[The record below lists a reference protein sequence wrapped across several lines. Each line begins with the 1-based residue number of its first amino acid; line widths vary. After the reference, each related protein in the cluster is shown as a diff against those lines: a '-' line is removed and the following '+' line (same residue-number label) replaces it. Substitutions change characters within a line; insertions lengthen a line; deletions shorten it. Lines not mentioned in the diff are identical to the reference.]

1 MPPYANIPTMNVL
14 RRSRRPPRLCPAS
27 GASRG
32 PERNWRGLAAA
43 LLALPL
49 GAAVAGEAA
58 APDADGPW
66 QWAGIY
72 KLDLLHADAPS
83 LNTGSGNLGLRADAD
98 AEALFG
104 WDDTRLHAELLWNHG
119 GRPNLQ
125 VGTTQGLSD
134 LEVERSGARL
144 YAAWIERQFER
155 TGTRL
160 LFGLYDLNS
169 EFYATEA
176 SGLLIHPS
184 FGIGVDLAQSG
195 RNGPSIFPNLG
206 LALRLRQ
213 ALGASHYL
221 QVAIIDGV
229 PGDPAHPDR
238 TVVRLSRH
246 DGALLVAE
254 AGWQQQGDDGPETG
268 HWGFGAWHYTSVSE
282 RLDGG
287 APERNQGAYAL
298 AQAALWGTE
307 AQRVAGF
314 ARAGVA
320 NRAVDAVDLAFD
332 AGLSALRPLGER
344 GPDAATLGV
353 AVARFGA
360 AQRAA
365 QAALGESI
373 AGNETAL
380 EVGARWQVRP
390 DLALQP
396 LLQRVWRPGGRE
408 GAAVNVAGLRAEWSF
423 GPGSR

>member
-1 MPPYANIPTMNVL
+1 MTVL
-14 RRSRRPPRLCPAS
+14 RLFRDLFRLHR
-27 GASRG
+27 ASR
-32 PERNWRGLAAA
+32 WLAAG

-49 GAAVAGEAA
+49 GAALAGEAA

-66 QWAGIY
+66 QWSGIY
-72 KLDLLHADAPS
+72 KLDLLHVDAPS
-83 LNTGSGNLGLRADAD
+83 LNTGIGNLGLRADAD

-119 GRPNLQ
+119 GRPNVQ

-134 LEVERSGARL
+134 LEVAQGSARL
-144 YAAWIERQFER
+144 YAAWIERQFASN
-155 TGTRL
+155 GTRL

-169 EFYATEA
+169 EFYATDA
-176 SGLLIHPS
+176 SALLIHPS
-184 FGIGVDLAQSG
+184 FGIGPDFAQSG

-213 ALGASHYL
+213 ALGESHYL
-221 QVAIIDGV
+221 QVAVIDGV
-229 PGDPAHPDR
+229 PGDPAHPER
-238 TVVRLSRH
+238 TTVRLSRN

-254 AGWQQQGDDGPETG
+254 AGWQEPGADETGPG
-268 HWGFGAWHYTSVSE
+268 HWGVGVWHYTRATE

-298 AQAALWGTE
+298 AQAALWGAD
-307 AQRVAGF
+307 AQRVTGF
-314 ARAGVA
+314 ARVGVA
-320 NRAVDAVDLAFD
+320 NRAVNAVDLAFD
-332 AGLSALRPLGER
+332 AGLLAPRPLGDR

-365 QAALGESI
+365 QAAEGQRI

-396 LLQRVWRPGGRE
+396 LLQRVWRPGGHE
-408 GAAVNVAGLRAEWSF
+408 GAAVNVAGLRAEWTF
-423 GPGSR
+423 GPGTR